1 MLITLLFLHIFAADK
16 VTICYLSLNNEKE
29 FTVTQSFMDGLNKK
43 TGSDIK
49 VIEFQS
55 PEKEANPEKSFERMI
70 ESGAPCDGLVISGHH
85 YGKFGGKQA
94 NGQLGIDFME
104 KLSCN
109 PKYKE
114 WFSNIKSLWLQ
125 GCRTLGVG
133 TEEHIASDQDVDADY
148 HTMRVGNVIGEDN
161 LQTNF
166 ADLNMEFSGTL
177 DLDNPLSSRYL
188 RVFPRATVFGWT
200 KSAPGENAK
209 SEYSI
214 PYHMAHIAAL
224 NEGKTA
230 KYIDPSLM
238 STDVAAKYANA
249 VLGLF
254 KPDKGDKCEFNNIDA
269 WINHGHVKNNG
280 VIPGFDNPDLQA
292 FPALAAQDNPKLKQA
307 KDLACLLDRAESEE
321 DILKYVDSILAD
333 KELIAFNFNNLWELI
348 HRLKKE
354 GSSVEEK
361 VRKKLRENVEL
372 NAFISKKL
380 YTKNL
385 GILRKIDYY
394 SFLRDLKLEPIPA
407 VEDKILEASQ
417 KIFSIKADDYNGVD
431 FQITLIQSLAKNKLL
446 ASKRGRDLIL
456 RASENSNPDLRSGIA
471 LQARNLGDYGLEILN
486 KFKKDTSAK
495 VRSSVSAASVQL
507 YPASKDLVEEIMKDK
522 NDFVRWSMVEALP
535 TMTNKTDAK
544 YLLQI
549 LRGDTAAMVR
559 EVAVDIAAKLQ
570 DTDTLVLLMDDSNP
584 LVSQRAKSKL
594 QPSSLKNIFD

>member
-1 MLITLLFLHIFAADK
+1 MLILLFLSHVFTADIA
-16 VTICYLSLNNEKE
+16 TICYLSLNNEKE
-29 FTVTQSFMDGLNKK
+29 FTVTQSYMNGLNKK

-70 ESGAPCDGLVISGHH
+70 QSGAKCDGLVISGHH

-104 KLSCN
+104 KLSCD

-133 TEEHIASDQDVDADY
+133 SEEHIASDQDVDADY
-148 HTMRVGNVIGEDN
+148 HTLRVGNVIGEDH

-200 KSAPGENAK
+200 KSAPGESAK

-224 NEGKTA
+224 NEGVTP
-230 KYIDPSLM
+230 KYMDPSLM
-238 STDVAAKYANA
+238 SVEEAAKHTNA

-254 KPDKGDKCEFNNIDA
+254 RPDKGDPCEFKNIDA
-269 WINHGHVKNNG
+269 WINHGHVKNNST
-280 VIPGFDNPDLQA
+280 IPGFDNPDLQA
-292 FPALAAQDNPKLKQA
+292 YPALSAQDNPKLKQA
-307 KDLACLLDRAESEE
+307 KDLACLLDRAESED

-333 KELIAFNFNNLWELI
+333 KDLIAFNFNNLWELI

-354 GSSVEEK
+354 GSSAEEK
-361 VRKKLRENVEL
+361 VRKKLRENIEL
-372 NAFISKKL
+372 SAFISKKL

-394 SFLRDLKLEPIPA
+394 SFLRDLKLESTPA
-407 VEDKILEASQ
+407 VEEKILEASK
-417 KIFSIKADDYNGVD
+417 KIFNIKADDFNGVD
-431 FQITLIQSLAKNKLL
+431 FQITLLQSLAKNKLL
-446 ASKRGRDLIL
+446 SSKQGRELML
-456 RASENSNPDLRSGIA
+456 RASENPNPDLRSGIA
-471 LQARNLGDYGLEILN
+471 LQARNLGDYGLDILN
-486 KFKKDTSAK
+486 KLKIDTSEK
-495 VRSSVSAASVQL
+495 VKSSVAASSVQL
-507 YPASKDLVEEIMKDK
+507 YPASKSLVEEMMKDK
-522 NDFVRWSMVEALP
+522 NDFVRWSMVESLP
-535 TMTNKTDAK
+535 TMTNKIDAK
-544 YLLQI
+544 NLLHI
-549 LRGDTAAMVR
+549 LRGDAAAMVR
-559 EVAVDIAAKLQ
+559 EVAVDVAAKIQ
-570 DTDTLVLLMDDSNP
+570 DVETLMLLMEDPNP
-584 LVSQRAKSKL
+584 LVSQRAKSKV
-594 QPSSLKNIFD
+594 QSNSSKSIFD